1 MILTIDVG
9 NTQVKSAVFEEDRL
23 LEKGVFLLSDFEKSI
38 EKNKIAY
45 SGIFKEKVNIYRE
58 LLEKTYGIKN
68 DLNRFQYVGTKEDG
82 VELMRK
88 INDYIQFYTINQPF
102 LSDEMLSDL
111 NKIRVEFQEVFEK
124 FYKHISNSKSDNL
137 NEFVEAGNK
146 LRNNNPFKEIEERI
160 ISEMRKD
167 LKISEFEK

>member
-1 MILTIDVG
+1 MIEKILPAIITLIGNVIFYLWIKGKID
-9 NTQVKSAVFEEDRL
+9 
-23 LEKGVFLLSDFEKSI
+23 KSI

-58 LLEKTYGIKN
+58 LLDKTYGIKKE
-68 DLNRFQYVGTKEDG
+68 LNRFQYVGTKEEGTD
-82 VELMRK
+82 LMQK
-88 INDYIQFYTINQPF
+88 INDYIQFYSINQPF

-111 NKIRVEFQEVFEK
+111 NKIRAEFQDVFDK
-124 FYKHISNSKSDNL
+124 FYMHISNAQPDNMTQ
-137 NEFVEAGNK
+137 FIEAGNK
-146 LRNNNPFKEIEERI
+146 LKSNNPFKEIEERI